1 MDVNWLAVI
10 AAALSSFP
18 LGFLWYG
25 PLFGKAWRREVGL
38 SDEQLKSG
46 NMAFIFGGAFVL
58 ALIQSATFAMFLGA
72 EPLANAALYGL
83 IAGLCW
89 VAAAI
94 GVQNLFERKSWKLTA
109 INGGY
114 NAIAFTLIGAII
126 GAWP

>member
-25 PLFGKAWRREVGL
+25 PLFGKAWQREVGL
-38 SDEQLKSG
+38 SEQQLKSG
-46 NMAFIFGGAFVL
+46 NMAVIFGGAFVL
-58 ALIQSATFAMFLGA
+58 ALIQAAAFAAFLGA
-72 EPLANAALYGL
+72 EPMPQAALYGF

-89 VAAAI
+89 VATAI
-94 GVQNLFERKSWKLTA
+94 GVQYLFERKGWKLAA

-114 NAIAFTLIGAII
+114 NVVAFTLIGAII

>member
-1 MDVNWLAVI
+1 MDVNWLAVV

-25 PLFGKAWRREVGL
+25 PLFGKAWQREVGL

-46 NMAFIFGGAFVL
+46 NMGLIFGGAFVL
-58 ALIQSATFAMFLGA
+58 ALIQSAAFAMFLGA
-72 EPLANAALYGL
+72 EPLPNAALYGL

>member
-25 PLFGKAWRREVGL
+25 PLFGKSWQREVGL

-72 EPLANAALYGL
+72 EPFPNAALYGL

-114 NAIAFTLIGAII
+114 NSIAFTLIGAII